1 MFNKNRSDQPAW
13 NAPDQRVFV
22 SISEPT
28 IVLVTVCTQGRKR
41 WLAQAD
47 IHQALLKTW
56 TQAAAWMIGRY
67 VLMPDHLH
75 FFCAPTDL
83 MFALDR
89 WVAYWKRL
97 FARANPERLG
107 AWQRLSWHHRL
118 RRDES
123 YQEKW
128 EYVRNN
134 PVRAGFVLHPN
145 DWPYQGEL
153 NVLRW

>member
-1 MFNKNRSDQPAW
+1 MEAHLLLIIFYLTRHKQNLHFIKLMFNKNRSDPPAW
-13 NAPDQRVFV
+13 KAPDQRVFV

-75 FFCAPTDL
+75 FLCAP
-83 MFALDR
+83 
-89 WVAYWKRL
+89 
-97 FARANPERLG
+97 NE
-107 AWQRLSWHHRL
+107 
-118 RRDES
+118 
-123 YQEKW
+123 
-128 EYVRNN
+128 
-134 PVRAGFVLHPN
+134 
-145 DWPYQGEL
+145 
-153 NVLRW
+153 